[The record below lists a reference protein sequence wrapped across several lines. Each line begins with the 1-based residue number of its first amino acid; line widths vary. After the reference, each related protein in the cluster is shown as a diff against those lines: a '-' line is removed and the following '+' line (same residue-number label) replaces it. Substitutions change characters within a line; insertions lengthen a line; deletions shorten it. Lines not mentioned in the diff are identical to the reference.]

1 MIYAGILAAGLGTRM
16 HRQDMPK
23 PFLPLGEKP
32 IAIHTLEQFFVNP
45 RIDKVIVVV
54 SESWKQFAEDSIAR
68 YDAMG
73 TDTIVI
79 AGGENKTLSVKG
91 IVDYI
96 AATWGVSG
104 EDILLTHD
112 AIRPFVTQ
120 RMIDGNIETAAK
132 YGAASTVMTTNDT
145 IVASNDSATL
155 SEVPPKQRMFAEQTP
170 QTYKLK
176 TLNAVFKE
184 AEARGVSLGAET
196 ELARLYIQQ
205 GHTMRFVAGE
215 YSNLKIVN
223 PYDLEVANALLKE
236 RGGA

>member
-1 MIYAGILAAGLGTRM
+1 MIYAGILAAGPGTRM
-16 HRQDMPK
+16 HRQDTPK

-32 IAIHTLEQFFVNP
+32 IAIHTLEQFFANP
-45 RIDKVIVVV
+45 RVEKAIVVV

-73 TDTIVI
+73 TDTAVI
-79 AGGENKTLSVKG
+79 AGGENKTLSVKM

-96 AATWGVSG
+96 AATRGVFDD
-104 EDILLTHD
+104 DILLTHD

-120 RMIDGNIETAAK
+120 RMIDENIETASK

-145 IVASNDSATL
+145 IVVSNDGSAL

-176 TLNAVFKE
+176 TLIAVFKE
-184 AEARGVSLGAET
+184 AEARGVMLGEET
-196 ELARLYIQQ
+196 ELARLCIRQ
-205 GHTMRFVAGE
+205 GHTMRLVAGE
-215 YSNLKIVN
+215 YSNMKIVN

-236 RGGA
+236 RGGS